1 MPEALLKLARE
12 FLDKGAPET
21 ARSLPDALWLAQFLP
36 AARTEEKEQPPPET
50 ATVQVSSSRKQRDEK
65 PLQSVEAKTAWAIQG
80 PTPPPFRIE
89 PIIID
94 IPHLRPE
101 RLPIGMLVPKD
112 HPHAIR
118 SSGGPEFSI
127 PAPPGL
133 ERPQEFGRRLKPLR
147 NFRRNPHKHLLDVE
161 RTVERICD
169 ERIWELVT
177 RHPYDRC
184 LHLTW
189 ISDIGRGMTIWR
201 QLGRELY
208 LAFRDSGV
216 FRDTRAYEWQV
227 DETWQQSFMPLD
239 AFGLPD
245 SNATPTNRLPPVGR
259 DSLVVFFSDCSSGRW
274 YQPEILRQLHD
285 LGEQAQVLV
294 INPLPE
300 RMWGRTALG
309 QVAEIDLRAPFPGA
323 PAQRLQTCCSADRPI
338 SREGD
343 SSLNLVA
350 VAAEP
355 EHLLGWC
362 RFAAGRRAVYPGF
375 SLASEVMGEK
385 LAGARQSISQL
396 TAEQR
401 LQRFFRYASRAGRE
415 LARLLAAVPLITP
428 RFIRLVRGRMLSSE
442 LKADHLHDAEVLL
455 SPLLKLLGAAEN
467 TPESEPV
474 YDFHD
479 GVRELLLAQTP
490 TARIQEVFRY
500 FVDLEVR
507 ADLTRSGSLGE
518 YRAMLLTG
526 DDQNAPFAV
535 HPLSKAPT
543 ELIMRYL
550 GGEYRRL
557 LDEMQSPSLLRR
569 LNTWLQQA
577 EEARVGGDVDAAL
590 DALRRAEA
598 LLSEHQD
605 EWGEAGPLLSEQVQF
620 YKGVLLLDPEVSKVL
635 FAPELWKVPKSFVE
649 SCTGMMLLP
658 IEPGT
663 FLMGSPENEAD
674 RFDDEGPQH
683 SVTLSRAFWLGKYPV
698 TQAEYEKVIG
708 NNPSQFKGERRPVE
722 QVSWDEAVE
731 FCRRLTEKA
740 HSEGRLPAG
749 YEFRLPTE
757 AEWEYCCR
765 AGSSS
770 AYCFGGDE
778 DRLADYAWYNKNSK
792 SGTYEVGLKQAN
804 AWGLYDMHGNVREW
818 CLDQVEGLTAYDRKE
833 DVVDPLSASG
843 QFRVLRGGSWL
854 FTGRYCRS
862 AYRFANE
869 PAYRNSFLGFRVCLA
884 PSPAE
889 NP

>member
-1 MPEALLKLARE
+1 MPDALLKLARE

-89 PIIID
+89 PVTID
-94 IPHLRPE
+94 IPSLRPE
-101 RLPIGMLVPKD
+101 RLPIGMLVPKG
-112 HPHAIR
+112 HPHAIQR
-118 SSGGPEFSI
+118 SGGPEFYI

-133 ERPQEFGRRLKPLR
+133 ERPQDFGRRLKPLR

-184 LHLTW
+184 LRLTW
-189 ISDIGRGMTIWR
+189 ISDIGRSMILWR

-216 FRDTRAYEWQV
+216 FREASAYEWQV
-227 DETWQQSFMPLD
+227 DEAWQQSFMPLN
-239 AFGLPD
+239 AFGRPD
-245 SNATPTNRLPPVGR
+245 SNAASADHLPPVGR
-259 DSLVVFFSDCSSGRW
+259 DSLVVFFSDCSAGRW
-274 YQPEILRQLHD
+274 YRREILRQLYD
-285 LGEQAQVLV
+285 LGEQAQLLV

-309 QVAEIDLRAPFPGA
+309 QVEEIDLRAPFPGA
-323 PAQRLQTCCSADRPI
+323 PARRLQTCCQAARRSPDD
-338 SREGD
+338 D
-343 SSLNLVA
+343 SCSLNLLA
-350 VAAEP
+350 VAADP
-355 EHLLGWC
+355 EHLLGWG

-375 SLASEVMGEK
+375 SLASEAMGEK
-385 LAGARQSISQL
+385 LTRARQSMPQL
-396 TAEQR
+396 SAEQR
-401 LQRFFRYASRAGRE
+401 LQRFFRYASHAGRE

-526 DDQNAPFAV
+526 DERNAPFAV
-535 HPLSKAPT
+535 HPLSQAPT

-577 EEARVGGDVDAAL
+577 EKVRAGGDVDAAL

-598 LLSEHQD
+598 LISEHQT
-605 EWGEAGPLLSEQVQF
+605 ELGEAALLLSEQVRF
-620 YKGVLLLDPEVSKVL
+620 YQGVLLLERAVSTL
-635 FAPELWKVPKSFVE
+635 RRPFVE
-649 SCTGMMLLP
+649 SLTGMVLLP
-658 IEPGT
+658 IEPGS
-663 FLMGSPENEAD
+663 FMMGSPEDEVG
-674 RFDDEGPQH
+674 RFKDEVPQH
-683 SVTLSRAFWLGKYPV
+683 SVTLTHPFWLGKFPV
-698 TQAEYEKVIG
+698 TQAEYEKVMG
-708 NNPSQFKGERRPVE
+708 NNPSLFNGERRPVE
-722 QVSWDEAVE
+722 WVSWNEAME
-731 FCRRLTEKA
+731 FCRLLTERA
-740 HSEGRLPAG
+740 RNEEHLPTG

-770 AYCFGGDE
+770 AYCFDGDRE
-778 DRLADYAWYNKNSK
+778 MLSDYAWYDENSESETHK
-792 SGTYEVGLKQAN
+792 VGLKQAN
-804 AWGLYDMHGNVREW
+804 AWGLHDMHGNVWEW
-818 CLDQVEGLTAYDRKE
+818 CLDKVEGYTEYDRKE

-843 QFRVLRGGSWL
+843 QFRVSRGGSWGL
-854 FTGRYCRS
+854 TGWNCRS
-862 AYRFANE
+862 NGRLPSE
-869 PAYRNSFLGFRVCLA
+869 PAHRNDGIGFRVCLA
-884 PSPAE
+884 PVRLGSP
-889 NP
+889 